1 MTAPTL
7 SLIMPVHNEGATLR
21 TVLERLGAVPMP
33 VPYELTVVDDGS
45 TDGAVE
51 GIDRAWVPN
60 AEVVRIV
67 TARTNRG
74 KGSALRK
81 GFSLA
86 RGDILGVQDADLEYD
101 PAQIPDLIRP
111 ILDDEADVVFGS
123 RQFGA
128 NTSFSFWYTAGNR
141 LISLAASILFDR
153 ITTDAYTC
161 CKFMRRDAYES
172 LRLSADGFEIEAELT
187 GVCSGARGATAKHRS
202 GIQRGLARRARRSAR
217 RTVFARSAP
226 CSASGSLEPEGATSY
241 SQHFP
246 SQPQLRQRVCACS
259 CWSGASHT
267 GHGAPAT

>member
-33 VPYELTVVDDGS
+33 VPYELIVVDDGS

-51 GIDRAWVPN
+51 VIDRAWVPN

-86 RGDILGVQDADLEYD
+86 RGGILGVQDADLEYD

-128 NTSFSFWYTAGNR
+128 NASFSFWYTAGNR

-161 CKFMRRDAYES
+161 FKFMRRDAYES

-187 GVCSGARGATAKHRS
+187 G
-202 GIQRGLARRARRSAR
+202 GLLGGPWRYREAPIRYSAR
-217 RTVFARSAP
+217 TR
-226 CSASGSLEPEGATSY
+226 EEGKKIR
-241 SQHFP
+241 P
-246 SQPQLRQRVCACS
+246 KDGLRAISTLLRVRLL
-259 CWSGASHT
+259 GA
-267 GHGAPAT
+267 